1 MVRSQA
7 LFCVS
12 IKFVISRNKVVFT
25 VYIHQMLSRIR
36 EDVEMSNRAKKVCVI
51 ANESLNNNNCNKMK
65 SNKGVF

>member
-1 MVRSQA
+1 M

-36 EDVEMSNRAKKVCVI
+36 EDVEMSNRAKKVCVV
-51 ANESLNNNNCNKMK
+51 ANKSLNSNNCNKMK

>member
-1 MVRSQA
+1 M

-25 VYIHQMLSRIR
+25 VYIHQMLSRIC
-36 EDVEMSNRAKKVCVI
+36 EDVEMSNRAKKVCVVT
-51 ANESLNNNNCNKMK
+51 NESLNNNNCNKMK